1 MIKNYLRKVLVLLI
15 LITWCN
21 TAHPQSESNHAIY
34 IGNDINA
41 GNYLGL
47 DFNVNYA
54 YLEKYS
60 LRLGYSWNVRKAETQ
75 PYDYSAGFFKTM
87 LLGLGSPADQL
98 GNLQLAAGRI
108 YKLNNKGTIRAN
120 LSLGLGYT
128 TIKEPGNWQRTGS
141 HLLKENYTWDY
152 DKYHTIS
159 LIINPKIEFPL
170 TRFFGLSVS
179 PMVQLNKDRV
189 YLGIGVGH
197 IFGLLRD
204 RYEPA
209 QDGNY

>member
-1 MIKNYLRKVLVLLI
+1 MPLYFGNDMNVG
-15 LITWCN
+15 N
-21 TAHPQSESNHAIY
+21 Y
-34 IGNDINA
+34 IGVD
-41 GNYLGL
+41 LT
-47 DFNVNYA
+47 VNYA
-54 YLEKYS
+54 YQEKYS
-60 LRLGYSWNVRKAETQ
+60 LKVGYSGNIRKAETQ
-75 PYDYSAGFFKTM
+75 PYDYSSGFFKTM

-98 GNLQLAAGRI
+98 GNIQLAAGRI
-108 YKLNNKGTIRAN
+108 YKLNKKGTIRAN

-170 TRFFGLSVS
+170 TRFYGFSVS
-179 PMVQLNKDRV
+179 PMFQLNKDRV

-209 QDGNY
+209 KNGNN